1 MKTTTLQKVILS
13 LKHCIDLSE
22 AIEMAESFLEDEK
35 EMIVNAIMETKRNEI
50 KYAMNIS
57 LLTNDDGV
65 FENKNIGEAYYN
77 MNFYKDLDF
86 YPEVVD
92 YENEENIV
100 SELAHNKIKDSFLR
114 SN

>member
-1 MKTTTLQKVILS
+1 MKKTTLQKVILS
-13 LKHCIDLSE
+13 LQHCIDLSE

-35 EMIVNAIMETKRNEI
+35 EMIVEAVVNSNKEAT

-57 LLTNDDGV
+57 LLPNNDGV

-77 MNFYKDLDF
+77 INFYKDLDF
-86 YPEVVD
+86 YPEIID
-92 YENEENIV
+92 YEKEENIV